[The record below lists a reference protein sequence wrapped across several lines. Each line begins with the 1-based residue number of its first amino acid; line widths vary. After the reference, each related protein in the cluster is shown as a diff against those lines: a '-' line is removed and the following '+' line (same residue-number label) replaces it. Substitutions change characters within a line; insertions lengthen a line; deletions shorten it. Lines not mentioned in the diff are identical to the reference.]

1 MIGNVKHRLYEILER
16 GGAGDRL
23 SRAVDRGLMALI
35 VINVGAVILS
45 TIGEIGLRFGQLILV
60 IEIISGIIFS
70 IEYFARLWVADL
82 HPPLRSY
89 GALVARLRYA
99 VQPFAVI
106 DLIAVLPFWMPLLL
120 GDFRGF
126 LLFRL
131 LRFLK
136 LARYSPAL
144 RSLIVALAS
153 ERRAILASA
162 IIIGGVVLTAAT
174 ALHLVEGQTQPDAFG
189 SIPAAIWWALATVTT
204 VGYGDVV
211 PVTAVGKVIASMV
224 MILGY
229 VLLALPVGIVATA
242 FAREIHSREFVVT
255 WGMVARVP
263 LFEELAPADIADIA
277 KLLHSQSASRGQL
290 IVRADEPADSM
301 YFIVSGKVEIQ
312 LPDETLEMH
321 DGNFFGE
328 MAVLRQGR
336 RSATVTALSDCRLL
350 VLDADGLHRMM
361 RRRPEVADRIMDV
374 VRERLGREELTP
386 GGDMASEELDEP
398 GFEAEDDEP
407 SGPAEDDRS

>member
-1 MIGNVKHRLYEILER
+1 MMANIKTRLYEVLER
-16 GGAGDRL
+16 GGAGDRM
-23 SRAVDRGLMALI
+23 SRIADRALMVLI
-35 VINVGAVILS
+35 IVNVVAVILS
-45 TIGEIGLRFGQLILV
+45 TIGDIGQRFVFWIV
-60 IEIISGIIFS
+60 AIEIVSGIIFS
-70 IEYFARLWVADL
+70 VEYFARLWVADL
-82 HPPLRSY
+82 HPPFRMSGPLM
-89 GALVARLRYA
+89 ARLRYA
-99 VQPFAVI
+99 VQPFAII

-144 RSLIVALAS
+144 RSLIMALAS
-153 ERRAILASA
+153 ERRAIMASG

-174 ALHLVEGQTQPDAFG
+174 ALHLVEAEAQPDAFG

-211 PVTAVGKVIASMV
+211 PVTALGKSIAAIVMV
-224 MILGY
+224 MGY

-263 LFEELAPADIADIA
+263 LFEELTPTEIAEIA
-277 KLLHSQSASRGQL
+277 KLLHSQAAVRGEI
-290 IVRADEPADSM
+290 IVRSGEPADSM
-301 YFIVSGKVEIQ
+301 YFIVSGTVEIK
-312 LPDETLEMH
+312 LPTDTFEMH

-328 MAVLRQGR
+328 MAVLRRGR
-336 RSATVTALSDCRLL
+336 RSATVTAVTDCRLL
-350 VLDADGLHRMM
+350 VLDGEGLHRMM
-361 RRRPEVADRIMDV
+361 RRKPEIGDRIMDV
-374 VRERLGREELTP
+374 VSERLGEEELTP
-386 GGDMASEELDEP
+386 GGDIASEELQEP
-398 GFEAEDDEP
+398 GVEVDDESP
-407 SGPAEDDRS
+407 TSDAEKS